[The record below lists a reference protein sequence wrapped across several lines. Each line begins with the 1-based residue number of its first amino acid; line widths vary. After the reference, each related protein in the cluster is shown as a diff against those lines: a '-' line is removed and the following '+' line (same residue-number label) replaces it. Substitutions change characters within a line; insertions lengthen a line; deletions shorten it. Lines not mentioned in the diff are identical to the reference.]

1 MKRFACLVLALGAL
15 ALAGCG
21 MRGDLDRPPPMWG
34 DPPPADSPES
44 RGASGV

>member
-15 ALAGCG
+15 GLAGCG

-34 DPPPADSPES
+34 DTAQQDTAESPAT
-44 RGASGV
+44 SG